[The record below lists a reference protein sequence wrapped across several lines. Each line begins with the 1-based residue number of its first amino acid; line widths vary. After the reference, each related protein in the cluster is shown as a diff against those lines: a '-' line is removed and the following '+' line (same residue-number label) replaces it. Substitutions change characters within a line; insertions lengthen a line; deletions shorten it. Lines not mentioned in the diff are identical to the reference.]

1 MKYILLFA
9 IVSLFVEALLLMF
22 GYNVVSFMLYSLF
35 LIYLYAI
42 VDVIKNFRLYLKN
55 VIDWLNS

>member
-9 IVSLFVEALLLMF
+9 LVSLFVEALLLMF
-22 GYNVVSFMLYSLF
+22 GYNVVSFMIYSLF

>member
-9 IVSLFVEALLLMF
+9 VVSLFVEALLLMF
-22 GYNVVSFMLYSLF
+22 GYNVVSFMIYSLF

>member
-9 IVSLFVEALLLMF
+9 VVSLFVEALLLMF